1 MTVGAAHTVREDVDV
16 PAIYQTHWR
25 PMVRLAL
32 LLVDDVAAA
41 EDVVQDAFIALHR
54 HQNRLRDPHAAVGY
68 LRTSVVNLSR
78 SAIRRRVV
86 ARKHLRVAEPEGLPG
101 ADESVV
107 LREEH
112 AEVLAALRTLPD
124 RQREVLVLRYF
135 TGLSE
140 NEIAQMLGISPG
152 TVKSSASRGLASL
165 RTVMGGRA

>member
-1 MTVGAAHTVREDVDV
+1 MTVGTAHTVREDVDV

-54 HQNRLRDPHAAVGY
+54 QQDRLRDPHAAIGY
-68 LRTSVVNLSR
+68 LRTTVVNMSR

-101 ADESVV
+101 ADENVV

-135 TGLSE
+135 SGVSE
-140 NEIAQMLGISPG
+140 NEIAAILGISTG